1 MNVSI
6 TNGSWRRMSGLVGER
21 NVDLDTF
28 LLGQAVYCPDL
39 TFGIS
44 SCRELART
52 VIGDFRFLEQPCEC
66 DVTLEL
72 SLSPSGERL
81 GTLRFGCDVQA
92 KLDEI
97 GFAARQET
105 LPLAS
110 ALPYAIAVAMQS
122 ETPLVLTGDPTVWKP
137 HWGMLRATSS
147 VKSPA

>member
-1 MNVSI
+1 MVAAA
-6 TNGSWRRMSGLVGER
+6 GSTVIEVNKCW
-21 NVDLDTF
+21 
-28 LLGQAVYCPDL
+28 LGYFSYRSSDVLSDFALELSSYCGWP
-39 TFGIS
+39 
-44 SCRELART
+44 E

-122 ETPLVLTGDPTVWKP
+122 ETPLVLTGDPTVWNP